1 MSNKQNN
8 NSKIKKTASKKQV
21 NKKKQK
27 KNTRLLELILKV
39 VAIVLA
45 IGIVVF
51 FAARAFGGMGFLD
64 VEDSARQFV
73 SGTGVGAG
81 YPYKI
86 NYSDVI
92 RMEPFKSNI
101 ALLTHDS
108 FTVLNSSAKEV
119 VRFQHGYSDPEM
131 SVYGGRALIYDK
143 TTGKFTVLNSS
154 KILNE
159 GDVEA
164 QIYTA
169 VMSKDG
175 SLAFS
180 LKTESAQSE
189 LRVYN
194 DKLEKVFAWKC
205 SKEKVFDIAISPRG
219 NGAAVILSGSKN
231 AQPYSKLVLV
241 EFDETEPIS
250 EFTYENTVLF
260 DVIYPY
266 SNMVIAYST
275 DMKTTIS
282 KKTERTDDYKY
293 ESATISLQ
301 DTSDSGKSAVVLSEY
316 GNEEN
321 QRVVLFD
328 KKSKLV
334 FEKSF
339 NEKIYGISCTDKYVA
354 VLFENQAVLL
364 RSGGE
369 EEKTFETGKNGKRI
383 VCIGSDI
390 YVLYSSNISKNS

>member
-1 MSNKQNN
+1 M
-8 NSKIKKTASKKQV
+8 
-21 NKKKQK
+21 
-27 KNTRLLELILKV
+27 
-39 VAIVLA
+39 
-45 IGIVVF
+45 
-51 FAARAFGGMGFLD
+51 
-64 VEDSARQFV
+64 
-73 SGTGVGAG
+73 
-81 YPYKI
+81 
-86 NYSDVI
+86 
-92 RMEPFKSNI
+92 
-101 ALLTHDS
+101 
-108 FTVLNSSAKEV
+108 
-119 VRFQHGYSDPEM
+119 
-131 SVYGGRALIYDK
+131 
-143 TTGKFTVLNSS
+143 
-154 KILNE
+154 
-159 GDVEA
+159 
-164 QIYTA
+164 
-169 VMSKDG
+169 
-175 SLAFS
+175 
-180 LKTESAQSE
+180 
-189 LRVYN
+189 
-194 DKLEKVFAWKC
+194 
-205 SKEKVFDIAISPRG
+205 
-219 NGAAVILSGSKN
+219 
-231 AQPYSKLVLV
+231 
-241 EFDETEPIS
+241 
-250 EFTYENTVLF
+250 LF

-266 SNMVIAYST
+266 SNKVIAYST

>member
-266 SNMVIAYST
+266 SNKVIAYST